1 MILLGKVHVF
11 TYTVQPTDLQRLEI
25 GDTNG
30 RRHKG
35 TSGGNGCEASGAL
48 VGGDK

>member
-25 GDTNG
+25 GGTNG

-35 TSGGNGCEASGAL
+35 TSGGNGCGASGAL
-48 VGGDK
+48 VGSDK